1 MSLDATVCLM
11 LCVCVMILDL
21 IEFFRKQKNSNKS
34 KQITKASLQKL
45 LKSNKKKTSARLQ
58 APKTSVSTSALL
70 SLSDEEKKQVISW
83 LDLERNAPILQK
95 TDEAIAAKLGAK
107 AAKTA
112 ALTLGGSGL
121 NLPSSSRVKSAAQV
135 LLDSDT
141 DLTDEQIDAILG
153 IDEGLGGDDTIV
165 FEDPGVLLG
174 AGKLSE
180 SVFLFCSSMDIMI
193 I

>member
-1 MSLDATVCLM
+1 M
-11 LCVCVMILDL
+11 LCDDF
-21 IEFFRKQKNSNKS
+21 EFNIFVRKQKNSNKS
-34 KQITKASLQKL
+34 KQITKASLQKF
-45 LKSNKKKTSARLQ
+45 LKGNKKKTSASLQ
-58 APKTSVSTSALL
+58 APKTSVSASALL
-70 SLSDEEKKQVISW
+70 SLSEEEKKQVISW

-112 ALTLGGSGL
+112 ALTLGEGR
-121 NLPSSSRVKSAAQV
+121 SSSRVKSAAQV

-153 IDEGLGGDDTIV
+153 IDEGLGGDDRIV

-174 AGKLSE
+174 AGKLSG
-180 SVFLFCSSMDIMI
+180 SVLFCSCMVKWLWFQMI
-193 I
+193 PR